1 MKTLLLLF
9 VMGAALFLTA
19 CGTPANDSHAAHQK
33 QIDSLTNRIAELE
46 KQNSQVMMKGRIAGS
61 FSSGLDAF
69 FEADEFW
76 EDVVDVGD
84 AECSKR
90 CIEML
95 QTHRKACAE
104 MTDCAAREACYKE
117 ATTNAANCHKQCMA
131 N

>member
-1 MKTLLLLF
+1 MKNLIIPF
-9 VMGAALFLTA
+9 VMGSVLFFTA
-19 CGTPANDSHAAHQK
+19 CDTPSDESNAAHQK

-61 FSSGLDAF
+61 FSTGLDAF

-90 CIEML
+90 CMEAL
-95 QTHRKACAE
+95 ETHKKACAE

-117 ATTNAANCHKQCMA
+117 ATANASNCHKQCMA
-131 N
+131 R